1 MRTETKYMQKTVVSN
16 GVMMEMLARV
26 VTSKAAD
33 NAVLDME
40 TPMTEEEFFDAFD
53 VRIKRHEWQKLQAR
67 LAQLE
72 AQVEE
77 KERIAAG
84 AGAVQA

>member
-1 MRTETKYMQKTVVSN
+1 MRTETKYVQKTIIVN
-16 GVMMEMLARV
+16 GTMTEMLARV

-72 AQVEE
+72 AELGE
-77 KERIAAG
+77 KERIG
-84 AGAVQA
+84 AGTVQA